1 MSNRKKIGD
10 GVGKGILALT
20 LFLAAAAALK
30 VYSGYYEKKVA
41 EEEERHRLEEI
52 AARGEM
58 VQVRVV
64 ELESEIAGMAEDTE
78 VLQLFIDEAVAAANE
93 VQYRKEMESASGD
106 SIAVMSDAVSMDR
119 DVMGMDSDSA
129 TFFYDED
136 AEEDWYKTVA
146 LEKGMIEEEAPG
158 NEDEG
163 MMQYGNMS
171 ESRNRVR
178 RGNLSENEDAAR
190 EKSMSGDENALW
202 HEGVF
207 GNESM
212 AWYDSVSGNE
222 GMTWYDSVSGNESM
236 AWYDSVSGN
245 EGMAWY
251 GSVSGNN
258 GMTWYGSVSGNE
270 GMAWYDS
277 VSGNET
283 VSGNGTVSG
292 NDIYMTLEERQ
303 ALRSSY
309 EETQE
314 VNQRDKETIARNQYD
329 FSKKKVACLGD
340 SITAAS
346 NLEKEEN
353 YEQYAYPTRLKE
365 LLGFEEV
372 YNLGIGGSSIGR
384 YWSEAFVDR
393 YENIPADVD
402 IILVLGGTNDGFCVS
417 DAEFGSLDERARN
430 TFCGDLDELMRGLR
444 EHYPEAVIFFATP
457 PANILHDSLMGEQE
471 YLLPQRA
478 FAGVIRALAQEYQF
492 ELIDLYNENL
502 LNSHDAN
509 IISNY
514 MPDGVHGNH
523 EGYEIL
529 AEHFAARIVQ
539 YYRGE

>member
-10 GVGKGILALT
+10 GAVKGILALT
-20 LFLAAAAALK
+20 VFLAAAAALK

-41 EEEERHRLEEI
+41 EEEERQRLEEI

-58 VQVRVV
+58 AQVRVV

-78 VLQLFIDEAVAAANE
+78 ILQLFIDEAVAAANE
-93 VQYRKEMESASGD
+93 VQHRKEMESAPGD
-106 SIAVMSDAVSMDR
+106 SIAVMSDAVSADSVVMDKVSVNKTVT
-119 DVMGMDSDSA
+119 DMVSADGTVTDIASGDA
-129 TFFYDED
+129 TFFYNEDEE
-136 AEEDWYKTVA
+136 ADWHKTVA
-146 LEKGMIEEEAPG
+146 LEEGMIEEAPG

-163 MMQYGNMS
+163 VSGND
-171 ESRNRVR
+171 
-178 RGNLSENEDAAR
+178 G
-190 EKSMSGDENALW
+190 
-202 HEGVF
+202 
-207 GNESM
+207 M
-212 AWYDSVSGNE
+212 AWYRSVSGND
-222 GMTWYDSVSGNESM
+222 GMTWYGGVSGN
-236 AWYDSVSGN
+236 D
-245 EGMAWY
+245 GMAWY

-258 GMTWYGSVSGNE
+258 GMAWYGN
-270 GMAWYDS
+270 

-292 NDIYMTLEERQ
+292 NDGKDSYMTLEERQ

-314 VNQRDKETIARNQYD
+314 VNQQDKETIACNQYD
-329 FSKKKVACLGD
+329 FSEKKVACLGD

-353 YEQYAYPTRLKE
+353 YEQYAYPARLKE

-402 IILVLGGTNDGFCVS
+402 IILVMGGTNDGFCVS
-417 DAEFGSLDERARN
+417 DAEFGSLDERAHN

-471 YLLPQRA
+471 YLLPQKA
-478 FAGVIRALAQEYQF
+478 FAGVIRTLAQEYQF